1 MKLLFIGD
9 VYGEDGVKYLLDN
22 IDAIKKQYKINL
34 VVVNG
39 ENAAGGKGITSKI
52 YKDFMKMGVNVI
64 TMGNHAFSNKEIDEL
79 LENNSNI
86 IVPANYPEHFKNGY
100 ITINYNNEK
109 VTIINLLGRVYMNLP
124 LECPFRTA
132 RKIIDEVKS
141 DYYIID
147 MHAEAT
153 SEKKALGYY
162 LDGIKGAVLGTHT
175 HVPTCDEAI
184 LENGTFYITD
194 VGMTG
199 PLDGVIGVEKEIIIN
214 RFLNA
219 KQSRNIVATGRMQLN
234 GVVLDFDNKKITRIN
249 IKDN

>member
-9 VYGEDGVKYLLDN
+9 VYGEDGVKYLADN
-22 IDAIKKQYKINL
+22 IENIKKQYKINL

-39 ENAAGGKGITSKI
+39 ENACGGKGITNKI

-64 TMGNHAFSNKEIDEL
+64 TMGNHAFSNKEIDDL

-86 IVPANYPEHFKNGY
+86 IVPANYPTYLKNGY
-100 ITINYNNEK
+100 ITIKYNNEL

-124 LECPFRTA
+124 LDCPFKTA

-219 KQSRNIVATGRMQLN
+219 RQTKNVVATGKMQLN